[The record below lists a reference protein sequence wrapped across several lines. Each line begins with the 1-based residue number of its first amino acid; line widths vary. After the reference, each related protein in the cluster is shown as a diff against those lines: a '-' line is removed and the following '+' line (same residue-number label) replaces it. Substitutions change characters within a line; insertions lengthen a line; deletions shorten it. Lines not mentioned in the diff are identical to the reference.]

1 MKHSRENYASNLILL
16 ILKPVLFFLCILS
29 LFIWGIYITNRT
41 SNEES
46 LHLAEENIRKAVISC
61 YALEGRYPQSF
72 EYLEKNYGINIDTDK
87 YTVFY
92 SVFASN
98 IMPDITVIEK

>member
-1 MKHSRENYASNLILL
+1 MKHIRRNYTSNVILS
-16 ILKPVLFFLCILS
+16 ILKPVLFFLCIFS

-46 LHLAEENIRKAVISC
+46 LRVVEESIQKAAISC

-72 EYLEKNYGINIDTDK
+72 EYLTKNYGISIDTDK
-87 YTVFY
+87 YAVFY

-98 IMPDITVIEK
+98 IMPDITVVEK